1 MGYFPIFFVHKFS
14 TMRGHSQSLIKIK
27 YRKIIRH
34 SDVIMELS
42 IGYFFHWTH

>member
-1 MGYFPIFFVHKFS
+1 MQD
-14 TMRGHSQSLIKIK
+14 HSQSLIKIE

-34 SDVIMELS
+34 WVVIMELS